1 MFKSNFHSHRL
12 QRPQPYRYWKK
23 DENTQ
28 GGSES
33 YSSNKSFKTF
43 NENNYINEVRE
54 VAWSQVLLKEDPDL
68 ALGAFDSLLRP
79 IVSKQAPVRKL
90 TVRNAMSPWLDQ
102 GLKTHL
108 MERDKAKADLVVNE
122 NGVCIVN

>member
-1 MFKSNFHSHRL
+1 MEERRKYPRGVRKLLFK
-12 QRPQPYRYWKK
+12 QI
-23 DENTQ
+23 
-28 GGSES
+28 
-33 YSSNKSFKTF
+33 FKTF

-54 VAWSQVLLKEDPDL
+54 GAWSEVLLKEDPDL
-68 ALGAFDSLLRP
+68 ALGACDSLLRP

-90 TVRNAMSPWLDQ
+90 TVRNAASPWLDQ
-102 GLKTHL
+102 ELKTHM